1 MHLEMELDMSR
12 ARLGFEVIT
21 KLRNYTGFSPIEL
34 LIVVAVMVCW
44 PQRRSAILD
53 LPDMKLEQ
61 R

>member
-1 MHLEMELDMSR
+1 MELDMFK
-12 ARLGFEVIT
+12 ARPCVEVIT
-21 KLRNYTGFSPIEL
+21 KVRNYTGFSPIEL
-34 LIVVAVMVCW
+34 LIVVAIMVCW